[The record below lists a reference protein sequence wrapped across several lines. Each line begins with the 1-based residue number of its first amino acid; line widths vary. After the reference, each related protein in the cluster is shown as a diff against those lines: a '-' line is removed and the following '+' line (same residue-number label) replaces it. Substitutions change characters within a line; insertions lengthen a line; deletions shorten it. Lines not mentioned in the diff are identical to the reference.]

1 MSTTRLS
8 FGAVLGTVQAAANTV
23 TGALDAASAGVGML
37 SSFVTQAA
45 DNQRLRQIAD
55 KEDFIEDLIREKGQQ
70 RTESDV
76 KIAKFTSKSGDHL
89 AAYNNHYARFES
101 LLRTQEELE
110 VLSTQRANQPASK

>member
-8 FGAVLGTVQAAANTV
+8 FSAVLGTVQATANTV
-23 TGALDAASAGVGML
+23 TGALDAAAAGVGML
-37 SSFVTQAA
+37 NSFVTQAA

-76 KIAKFTSKSGDHL
+76 KIAKFTSKSPDHL
-89 AAYNNHYARFES
+89 TAYKSHYSRFEK
-101 LLRTQEELE
+101 LLRTAEDLEELNNH
-110 VLSTQRANQPASK
+110 RAEHNAS